1 MASRSPVLKYFS
13 GRRVLIPI
21 LIGLGIAGYFIWN
34 DYDPDA
40 IRQVD
45 WRQGALWWVLA
56 SVGMMLLRDVGYI
69 IRLRILSRSLLSW
82 KQCFEIAFLWEFASA
97 ISPSAI
103 GGTAVAVVIMAQENI
118 RTGLTTAIVL
128 ITAFLD
134 ELFYIIMVPIML
146 LVIGKDALFPQDDG
160 TVEYMFSVDN
170 LSTFFWLG
178 YAILFAWTLFL
189 AFAILIKPN
198 WTQTFIRAL
207 FRLPYLRRR
216 QERGNKLAADL
227 HLASLEFVKMKFP
240 FWLKAFGATFLS
252 WSARF
257 LMLNCLLMAFSGFEE
272 HFLSYGRQLVMWVI
286 MLVAFTPG
294 ASGIA
299 ESIFPFFMKEF
310 LPGRSIARI
319 VAIVWR
325 MISYYPYLII
335 GFVIL
340 PLWLKRTQGQE
351 PTTELDSSSAGE
363 Q

>member
-1 MASRSPVLKYFS
+1 MSTRSPVLKYFS

-21 LIGLGIAGYFIWN
+21 LLGLGVAGYLIWS
-34 DYDPDA
+34 DYDPEA
-40 IRQVD
+40 VKQID
-45 WRQGALWWVLA
+45 WRQGAMWWVLA

-82 KQCFEIAFLWEFASA
+82 RQCFEIAFLWEFASA

-146 LVIGKDALFPQDDG
+146 MIIGRESLFPQDDG
-160 TVEYMFSVDN
+160 SVDYMFSVDN
-170 LSTFFWLG
+170 LSTFFWMG
-178 YAILFAWTLFL
+178 YGILFAWTIFL
-189 AFAILIKPN
+189 AVAILFKPN
-198 WTQTFIRAL
+198 WTQSFIRAI

-216 QERGNKLAADL
+216 QERGNKLADDL
-227 HLASLEFVKMKFP
+227 HLASLEFGKMKFA

-272 HFLSYGRQLVMWVI
+272 HFLAYGRQLVMWVI

-310 LPGRSIARI
+310 LPGRAIARI

-340 PLWLKRTQGQE
+340 PLWLKRTQDQE
-351 PTTELDSSSAGE
+351 TTEPG
-363 Q
+363 